1 MSLQQQREKRM
12 KYEND
17 YFMLLLLKVILQGS
31 ES

>member
-1 MSLQQQREKRM
+1 MSLQQQREKWM
-12 KYEND
+12 KYKND

>member
-12 KYEND
+12 KYKND

>member
-1 MSLQQQREKRM
+1 MSLQQQREKWM